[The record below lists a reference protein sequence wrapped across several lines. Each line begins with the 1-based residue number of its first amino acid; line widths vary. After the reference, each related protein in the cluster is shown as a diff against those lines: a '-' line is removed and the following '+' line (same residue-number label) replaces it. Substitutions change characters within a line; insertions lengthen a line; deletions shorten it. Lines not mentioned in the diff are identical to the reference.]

1 MELERSL
8 GGRVVR
14 KKQQPDRR
22 QTETSAS
29 CPAVK
34 CKEEWKIDLLNG
46 KIQTLNR
53 KYLNAAFGSV
63 LILILPL
70 ILNAS
75 AIWYAM
81 PITEVLTLA
90 YAETAMKKYADRLP
104 IGSKIIKNA
113 AAPIERRRFCYS
125 NRTPA

>member
-1 MELERSL
+1 M
-8 GGRVVR
+8 
-14 KKQQPDRR
+14 
-22 QTETSAS
+22 
-29 CPAVK
+29 
-34 CKEEWKIDLLNG
+34 DLLNG
-46 KIQTLNR
+46 KIQTFYR
-53 KYLNAAFGSV
+53 KYLNAAFGSA

-81 PITEVLTLA
+81 PNTEVLALA
-90 YAETAMKKYADRLP
+90 YAETAMKKYTDRLP
-104 IGSKIIKNA
+104 IGSKKNA

>member
-1 MELERSL
+1 M
-8 GGRVVR
+8 
-14 KKQQPDRR
+14 
-22 QTETSAS
+22 
-29 CPAVK
+29 
-34 CKEEWKIDLLNG
+34 DLLNG
-46 KIQTLNR
+46 KIQTLYR
-53 KYLNAAFGSV
+53 KYLNAAFGSA

-81 PITEVLTLA
+81 PITEVITLA
-90 YAETAMKKYADRLP
+90 YAETAMKKYTDRRP
-104 IGSKIIKNA
+104 VENKKTA

>member
-1 MELERSL
+1 M
-8 GGRVVR
+8 
-14 KKQQPDRR
+14 
-22 QTETSAS
+22 
-29 CPAVK
+29 
-34 CKEEWKIDLLNG
+34 DLLNG
-46 KIQTLNR
+46 KIQTLYR

-63 LILILPL
+63 LILIL
-70 ILNAS
+70 NAS

-81 PITEVLTLA
+81 PNTEVLALA
-90 YAETAMKKYADRLP
+90 YAETAMKKYTDRLS

>member
-1 MELERSL
+1 MSKFRLTSAQKLMELERSR

-34 CKEEWKIDLLNG
+34 CKKEWKMDLLNG
-46 KIQTLNR
+46 KNQTLNR

-75 AIWYAM
+75 AIWYAT
-81 PITEVLTLA
+81 PNTEVLALA
-90 YAETAMKKYADRLP
+90 YAETAMKKYTDRLP
-104 IGSKIIKNA
+104 MEAK
-113 AAPIERRRFCYS
+113 
-125 NRTPA
+125 

>member
-22 QTETSAS
+22 LTETSAS
-29 CPAVK
+29 GPAVK

-46 KIQTLNR
+46 KIQTFYR

-75 AIWYAM
+75 AIW
-81 PITEVLTLA
+81 
-90 YAETAMKKYADRLP
+90 
-104 IGSKIIKNA
+104 
-113 AAPIERRRFCYS
+113 
-125 NRTPA
+125 

>member
-1 MELERSL
+1 M
-8 GGRVVR
+8 
-14 KKQQPDRR
+14 
-22 QTETSAS
+22 
-29 CPAVK
+29 
-34 CKEEWKIDLLNG
+34 DLLNG

-53 KYLNAAFGSV
+53 KYLNAAFGSA

-75 AIWYAM
+75 AIWHAM
-81 PITEVLTLA
+81 PITEVITLA
-90 YAETAMKKYADRLP
+90 YAETAMKKYTDRLP
-104 IGSKIIKNA
+104 VEAQKNS

>member
-1 MELERSL
+1 M
-8 GGRVVR
+8 
-14 KKQQPDRR
+14 
-22 QTETSAS
+22 
-29 CPAVK
+29 
-34 CKEEWKIDLLNG
+34 DLLNG

-53 KYLNAAFGSV
+53 KYLNAAFDSA

-81 PITEVLTLA
+81 PNTEVITLA
-90 YAETAMKKYADRLP
+90 YAETAMKKIHGQSP
-104 IGSKIIKNA
+104 CGSKIIKNA